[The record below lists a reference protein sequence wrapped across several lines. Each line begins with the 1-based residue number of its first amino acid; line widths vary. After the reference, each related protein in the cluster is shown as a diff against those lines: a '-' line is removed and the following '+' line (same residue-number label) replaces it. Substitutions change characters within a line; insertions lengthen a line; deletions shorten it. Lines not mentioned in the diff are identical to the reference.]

1 MSQGATSVDEYP
13 LRELREYVA
22 GRLDVDHD
30 NASPAALIHDDEVR
44 KVALFMENTYEPPR
58 LDDGSIPEG
67 FPEDFWETNF
77 GQRMLKK
84 HVSDSIARAF
94 REGNKEQA
102 GAVVGL
108 PNYENDVSGLHTA
121 NRLAD
126 WLIGG
131 NEMSIIYLAGTQGAG
146 KTDFSLTMMEVVRRH
161 FERATQVEGIDS
173 GDVPTPEFATN
184 FSVTTP
190 PDADHRLI
198 NQYGE
203 LEGWLT
209 EGSSDEQKW
218 FVFDE
223 ASTELTAQSSSN
235 AQKVVEKMNELVKK
249 GRKFGL
255 SGLVVIGHDSKD
267 VAPLFRMLADYVEKT
282 GTKTASFYA
291 SVQDR
296 EGAGHLFDVSGIPE
310 ATWDYDTDDTATW
323 SWSGGSS
330 SGDGE
335 SGGYTEAELR
345 ELRDERICWLYEN
358 VEGINQSD
366 LADAFDVST
375 ATVSRAV
382 SDD

>member
-1 MSQGATSVDEYP
+1 MSSGVTSVDEYP

-22 GRLDVDHD
+22 GRLDVEHSD
-30 NASPAALIHDDEVR
+30 ASPAALIADDEIR
-44 KVALFMENTYEPPR
+44 ALAFFMEDVYDPSRHEDLPP
-58 LDDGSIPEG
+58 
-67 FPEDFWETNF
+67 DFWETVY
-77 GQRMLKK
+77 GKRLL
-84 HVSDSIARAF
+84 
-94 REGNKEQA
+94 REGVTERAAKAFNESKKELA
-102 GAVVGL
+102 GSITGL
-108 PNYENDVSGLHTA
+108 PNYESDISGLHTT
-121 NRLAD
+121 NRLED

-146 KTDFSLTMMEVVRRH
+146 KTDFSLSMLQVVDRC
-161 FERATQVEGIDS
+161 FERAKQVEGVNPS
-173 GDVPTPEFATN
+173 DVPTPEFATN
-184 FSVTTP
+184 FSIQTP
-190 PDADHRLI
+190 SGVDHRVI
-198 NQYGE
+198 NDYGSLSE
-203 LEGWLT
+203 WLT

-291 SVQDR
+291 SVRDR
-296 EGAGHLFDVSGIPE
+296 DGEGHLFDLSGIPQSE
-310 ATWDYDTDDTATW
+310 WKYDTDDTASWDW
-323 SWSGGSS
+323 SDGSGSS
-330 SGDGE
+330 SG

-345 ELRDERICWLYEN
+345 ELRDERIQRLYER
-358 VEGINQSD
+358 VDGITQPD

>member
-1 MSQGATSVDEYP
+1 
-13 LRELREYVA
+13 
-22 GRLDVDHD
+22 
-30 NASPAALIHDDEVR
+30 
-44 KVALFMENTYEPPR
+44 
-58 LDDGSIPEG
+58 
-67 FPEDFWETNF
+67 
-77 GQRMLKK
+77 
-84 HVSDSIARAF
+84 
-94 REGNKEQA
+94 
-102 GAVVGL
+102 L
-108 PNYENDVSGLHTA
+108 PNYENDISGLHTT
-121 NRLAD
+121 NRLED

-146 KTDFSLTMMEVVRRH
+146 KTDFSLSMLQVVDRC
-161 FERATQVEGIDS
+161 FERAKQVEGVNPS
-173 GDVPTPEFATN
+173 DVPTPEFATN
-184 FSVTTP
+184 FSIQTP
-190 PDADHRLI
+190 SGVDHRVI
-198 NQYGE
+198 NDYGS
-203 LEGWLT
+203 LSDWLT

-291 SVQDR
+291 SVRDR
-296 EGAGHLFDVSGIPE
+296 DGEGHLFDLSGIPQSE
-310 ATWDYDTDDTATW
+310 WKYDTDDTASWDW
-323 SWSGGSS
+323 SDGSGSS
-330 SGDGE
+330 SG

-345 ELRDERICWLYEN
+345 ELRDERIQRLYER
-358 VEGINQSD
+358 VDGITQPD